1 VAEVTASRRDESVQ
15 PALAGDGV
23 VTLSGVGASLGMGV
37 GPAVLV
43 GGEVPEP
50 PDTPFTGDRQA
61 ELVRGEDALAV
72 VAADLEDRGRRAG
85 GDAQAVLEAQ
95 ALTARDPGLAQEVFR
110 HVNERKTAARAVY
123 EAFGTYRAL
132 LALAGDYM
140 AARVADLDDIRDRV
154 VAHLL
159 GVAVPGV
166 PSLTTRSVLVARD
179 LAPADTALLDPLLVA
194 GFVTEEGGPTS
205 HTAIIARAMNVP
217 AVVACVG
224 ATSAIRDG
232 VQLLVDGTAGLIQL
246 EPDEATV
253 AAAQATMTRRAAAMS
268 RSSGPGATA
277 DGHRVPLLANVG
289 GAAETAAA
297 LEAGAEGVGL
307 FRTEFVFLDRTTP
320 PSEDEQVGFYR
331 AVLVG
336 FSGRKVVARVLD
348 AGADKPLA
356 FLGIATEPNPALGV
370 RGLRALLTA
379 PDVLAAQLRALS
391 AAAAQTGAL
400 LEVMAPMVA
409 DAADAQAFVEAGR
422 AQGLQGPLGVM
433 VEVPSA
439 ALRARSILKHADFL
453 SLGTN
458 DLTQYT
464 FAADRQVG
472 SLAAYQSP
480 WHPALLDLV
489 AAAAS
494 AGHAV
499 GKPCGVCGEAASAP
513 ALACVLV
520 GLGVTSLSMS
530 AGALPM
536 VRAALAAHTL
546 DQCQQAA
553 AAALAATSAAEARA
567 AARATLPALSD
578 LSA

>member
-1 VAEVTASRRDESVQ
+1 
-15 PALAGDGV
+15 
-23 VTLSGVGASLGMGV
+23 
-37 GPAVLV
+37 
-43 GGEVPEP
+43 
-50 PDTPFTGDRQA
+50 
-61 ELVRGEDALAV
+61 
-72 VAADLEDRGRRAG
+72 
-85 GDAQAVLEAQ
+85 
-95 ALTARDPGLAQEVFR
+95 
-110 HVNERKTAARAVY
+110 
-123 EAFGTYRAL
+123 
-132 LALAGDYM
+132 
-140 AARVADLDDIRDRV
+140 
-154 VAHLL
+154 
-159 GVAVPGV
+159 
-166 PSLTTRSVLVARD
+166 
-179 LAPADTALLDPLLVA
+179 
-194 GFVTEEGGPTS
+194 
-205 HTAIIARAMNVP
+205 MNVP

-232 VQLLVDGTAGLIQL
+232 VRLLVDGTAGLIQL

-268 RSSGPGATA
+268 RGSGPGGTA

-289 GAAETAAA
+289 SAADTAAA

-307 FRTEFVFLDRTTP
+307 FRTEFVFLDRTTA
-320 PSEDEQVGFYR
+320 PSEDEQVGLYR
-331 AVLVG
+331 AVLIG

-356 FLGIATEPNPALGV
+356 FLGIAAEPNPALGV

-422 AQGLQGPLGVM
+422 AQGLEGPLGVM

-439 ALRARSILKHADFL
+439 ALRARSILEHADFL

-494 AGHAV
+494 AGQAA

-546 DQCQQAA
+546 DQCRQAA

-578 LSA
+578 LGA

>member
-1 VAEVTASRRDESVQ
+1 MPHMADETASREDESVE
-15 PALAGDGV
+15 PGRAGEHV
-23 VTLSGVGASLGMGV
+23 LILTGVGASLGMGV

-50 PDTPFTGDRQA
+50 PDMPFTGDRQA
-61 ELVRGEDALAV
+61 ELARGEEALAA

-85 GDAQAVLEAQ
+85 GEAQAVLEAQ
-95 ALTARDPGLAQEVFR
+95 ALMVRDPDLAQKVTR
-110 HVNERKTAARAVY
+110 HVEEGRTAARAAY

-140 AARVADLDDIRDRV
+140 AARVTDLDDIRDRV
-154 VAHLL
+154 VARLL
-159 GVAVPGV
+159 GVAVPGI
-166 PSLTTRSVLVARD
+166 PSLATPSVLVARD
-179 LAPADTALLDPLLVA
+179 LAPADTALLDPSSVA
-194 GFVTEEGGPTS
+194 GIVTEEGGPTC

-224 ATSAIRDG
+224 ATSAIRNG
-232 VQLLVDGTAGLIQL
+232 ARLLVDGTTGVIQV
-246 EPDEATV
+246 EPEEATV
-253 AAAQATMTRRAAAMS
+253 AAAHATMARRAAMTS
-268 RSSGPGATA
+268 RTSGPGATA
-277 DGHRVPLLANVG
+277 DGHLVPLLANVG
-289 GAAETAAA
+289 SESDSAAA
-297 LEAGAEGVGL
+297 LETGAEGVGL
-307 FRTEFVFLDRTTP
+307 FRTEFAFLDRAAAP
-320 PSEDEQVGFYR
+320 GEDEQVGLYR
-331 AVLVG
+331 AVLAG

-348 AGADKPLA
+348 VGADKPLA
-356 FLGIATEPNPALGV
+356 FLGIAPEPNPALGT
-370 RGLRALLTA
+370 RGLRALLTV

-391 AAAAQTGAL
+391 AAAAQTGVV

-409 DAADAQAFVEAGR
+409 DAADAHAFVEAGR
-422 AQGLQGPLGVM
+422 AQGLEGPLGVM

-439 ALRARSILKHADFL
+439 ALRAGSILAHADFL
-453 SLGTN
+453 SVGTN

-472 SLAAYQSP
+472 SLASYQNP

-489 AAAAS
+489 AAVAS
-494 AGHAV
+494 AAQAA
-499 GKPCGVCGEAASAP
+499 GKPCGVCGEAASGP

-530 AGALPM
+530 ARALPM

-553 AAALAATSAAEARA
+553 TAARAATTAAQARA
-567 AARATLPALSD
+567 AARAALPS
-578 LSA
+578 S